1 MHTPVLR
8 RRPLSIVARA
18 MLSSAVVVPVAVGIG
33 FVTPAFAQSTAA
45 SDATADSTTKEQVAL
60 PTVKVSAKAP
70 VNASAQTFGGGQVA
84 KDASLGALG
93 TQKILDVPFSVT
105 RYTEKMI
112 EDKQAQTLAD
122 VLNNDPNVRSA
133 LGYGNFSQ
141 TFTIRGFQL
150 YGDDIALNGLYGL
163 TPRQMVSTDVLGSID
178 LFKGTSAFLNG
189 VPPGG
194 TAIGGGVNVELK
206 RADDKPLNRVTLET
220 SASGQFGEHID
231 IGRRF
236 GDNDQYGI
244 RVNQSTMSGNTGIQN
259 EDSQSRVT
267 SLSLDYRGDKL
278 RLYADF
284 LYQREKIDQG
294 RSVTYVT
301 GTSIPEVPS
310 AASNYAQPWTYSNL
324 EDTVG
329 ILRAEYD
336 FAPGWTAYAAGGAH
350 HANEYGEYSSPSYFS
365 STQTTADGEAAVFKQ
380 DSVTG
385 QVGVRGAFDT
395 GPVSHKVNVSASI
408 TKVTQDSAYAFQ
420 GLLSPY
426 STSLYSPAQVALP
439 AVDYPGG
446 NLADPTVVSRVINKG
461 VSFSDTLGFFNDRV
475 LFTIGAREQNI
486 SVRGYDY
493 NTSAETSSYSS
504 SLLSPIFGIVLKA
517 TQNLSFYANRSEA
530 LAEGGT
536 APSTA
541 LNFGQ
546 VFAPYRTKQ
555 YEAGVKYDA
564 GKYGANAAVFQITE
578 PTAYTNAE
586 RIYSVSGEERHRGIE
601 VGFYGEP
608 LKGLRLLGGASMTD
622 AKLTET
628 GDSTTQGNTAVGVP
642 RWLGNIGAEYD
653 IPHVAGLTV
662 TANWIYTSKQYL
674 NTTNTLA
681 IPAWNRFD
689 VGARYTTQVFRH
701 DVTIRGTIQ
710 NLANHAYWASAYGGY
725 LTMGAPRTFVLS
737 LTTDF

>member
-1 MHTPVLR
+1 M
-8 RRPLSIVARA
+8 SIIARA
-18 MLSSAVVVPVAVGIG
+18 LLSSAAVPFAVGIG
-33 FVTPAFAQSTAA
+33 FASPAFAQSATAA
-45 SDATADSTTKEQVAL
+45 AGASDTAATTTQKQTAL
-60 PTVKVSAKAP
+60 PAVAVSAKAESTAAAP
-70 VNASAQTFGGGQVA
+70 TFGGGEVS
-84 KDASLGALG
+84 KEVSLGALG
-93 TQKILDVPFSVT
+93 KQKVLDVPFSVT
-105 RYTEKMI
+105 NYTEKMI
-112 EDKQAQTLAD
+112 ENQQAQTLAD
-122 VLNNDPNVRSA
+122 VLDKDPNVRSS

-150 YGDDIALNGLYGL
+150 ESDDISLDGLYGL
-163 TPRQMVSTDVLGSID
+163 TPRQMVSTDVLGSVQ

-194 TAIGGGVNVELK
+194 TAVGGGVNVELK
-206 RADDKPLNRVTLET
+206 RADDKPLNRVTMET

-244 RVNQSTMSGNTGIQN
+244 RFNQSTMSGNTGIDK
-259 EDSQSRVT
+259 EDSESRVT
-267 SLSLDYRGDKL
+267 SLSLDYRGDKV

-301 GTSIPEVPS
+301 GTSVPEVPS
-310 AASNYAQPWTYSNL
+310 ATSNYAQPWTYSNL

-329 ILRAEYD
+329 ILRGEYD
-336 FAPGWTAYAAGGAH
+336 FAPGWTAYVAGGVH
-350 HANEYGEYSSPSYFS
+350 HSNEYGEYSSPSYAS
-365 STQTTADGEAAVFKQ
+365 ATSTTADGEAAVFKQ
-380 DSVTG
+380 DSLSG
-385 QVGVRGAFDT
+385 QVGVRGKFDT
-395 GPVSHKVNVSASI
+395 GPVSHQVNISASI
-408 TKVTQDSAYAFQ
+408 TQVTQRSAYAFQ
-420 GLLSPY
+420 GLFSPF
-426 STSLYSPAQVALP
+426 STSLYNTAESAMPAA
-439 AVDYPGG
+439 DYSGG
-446 NLADPTVVSRVINKG
+446 NMADPSVVSRVINKG
-461 VSFSDTLGFFNDRV
+461 LSFSDTMGFFNDRV
-475 LFTIGAREQNI
+475 LFTAGAREQNI
-486 SVRGYDY
+486 NVRGYDY
-493 NTSAETSSYSS
+493 NTKDETSAYDS
-504 SLLSPIFGIVLKA
+504 SLLSPIFGIVIKA

-541 LNFGQ
+541 TNVGQ
-546 VFAPYRTKQ
+546 IFAPYRTKQ

-578 PTAYTNAE
+578 PTAYTNAVTK
-586 RIYSVSGEERHRGIE
+586 IYSVSGEERHRGVELGI
-601 VGFYGEP
+601 YGEP
-608 LKGLRLLGGASMTD
+608 VKGLRLLAGASMTD

-628 GDSTTQGNTAVGVP
+628 GDSTTQGNVAVGVP

-653 IPHVAGLTV
+653 IPHVSGLTV

-674 NTTNTLA
+674 NQTNTLS

-689 VGARYTTQVFRH
+689 IGARYTTQVFRH

-710 NLANHAYWASAYGGY
+710 NLANHAYWSSAYDGY
-725 LTMGAPRTFVLS
+725 LTMGAPRTFLLS